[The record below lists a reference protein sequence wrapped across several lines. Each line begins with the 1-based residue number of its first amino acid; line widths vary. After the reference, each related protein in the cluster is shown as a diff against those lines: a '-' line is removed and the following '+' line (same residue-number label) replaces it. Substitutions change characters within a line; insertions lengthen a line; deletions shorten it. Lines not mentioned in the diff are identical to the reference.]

1 MLGSDANGLG
11 WAGEADSSLA
21 DAGGRQLQAA
31 AAADG
36 QLTSPAGIGGSRR
49 RLHAPTHH
57 HTPAYHAH
65 WLKPHAH
72 TPAYF
77 AKKAAIAARAGAG
90 VGSRNPQ
97 ATRVAAEQFYAVVMK
112 HAAHALCRW
121 YLALVQSLLKQL
133 IQANLYH

>member
-90 VGSRNPQ
+90 VSAATLNRRLSWQSNP
-97 ATRVAAEQFYAVVMK
+97 T
-112 HAAHALCRW
+112 
-121 YLALVQSLLKQL
+121 LLS
-133 IQANLYH
+133 